1 VRVGRGPTHRHATR
15 HLAGSPE
22 ARGDQSM
29 METLRALPADAGPP
43 GLPLSAFRAQAFLA
57 GAGIDLPA
65 LGSTD
70 RTGAAPLVVEL
81 IGSLT
86 GGSLTTASACGG
98 GVAFL
103 FRYGAVV
110 FFDAAPAGITEYLR
124 QITPHIRQPFP
135 QGEWESEVLDIRV
148 DADGKESIEGNTL
161 VLADGSL
168 GKLQLVA
175 DIMAKSVSLA
185 HHEKG
190 IERQFER
197 IEPFAV
203 NLDHWGRGSRAA
215 RELLHNLGAAL
226 LAEHRVVA
234 GTRVDD
240 SPELL
245 WDHPELERLWARLRD
260 EFEIRERFAALHGKL
275 SLISRTAETALE
287 LLQNRRAL
295 RVEWAIVGLIV
306 FEIALT
312 LVQWAVGAGRH

>member
-1 VRVGRGPTHRHATR
+1 
-15 HLAGSPE
+15 
-22 ARGDQSM
+22 
-29 METLRALPADAGPP
+29 LPATSP
-43 GLPLSAFRAQAFLA
+43 
-57 GAGIDLPA
+57 
-65 LGSTD
+65 
-70 RTGAAPLVVEL
+70 V
-81 IGSLT
+81 
-86 GGSLTTASACGG
+86 GG

-110 FFDAAPAGITEYLR
+110 FFDASTAGITEYLR
-124 QITPHIRQPFP
+124 QIGPHIRQPFP
-135 QGEWESEVLDIRV
+135 QGERETEMLDIRL
-148 DADGKESIEGNTL
+148 DATGRETIEGNTL
-161 VLADGSL
+161 VLADLSL
-168 GKLQLVA
+168 EKLQLVA

-203 NLDHWGRGSRAA
+203 NLDHWGRGGRAA
-215 RELLHNLGAAL
+215 RELLHNLGGAL

-240 SPELL
+240 SPDLL

-275 SLISRTAETALE
+275 SLISRTAETALD

-306 FEIALT
+306 FEIGLT
-312 LVQWAVGAGRH
+312 LVQWALGVGR

>member
-1 VRVGRGPTHRHATR
+1 MSDAVRDGATPVSGVIAWRLPGTGR
-15 HLAGSPE
+15 AG
-22 ARGDQSM
+22 
-29 METLRALPADAGPP
+29 
-43 GLPLSAFRAQAFLA
+43 FRAQAVLA
-57 GAGIDLPA
+57 GAGIDLAA

-70 RTGAAPLVVEL
+70 RTGAAPLMVEI

-86 GGSLTTASACGG
+86 GNSLPATSPVGG

-110 FFDAAPAGITEYLR
+110 FFDASTAGITEYLR
-124 QITPHIRQPFP
+124 QIGPHIRQPFP
-135 QGEWESEVLDIRV
+135 QGERETEMLDIRL
-148 DADGKESIEGNTL
+148 DATGRETIEGNTL
-161 VLADGSL
+161 VLADLSL
-168 GKLQLVA
+168 EKLQLVA

-203 NLDHWGRGSRAA
+203 NLDHWGRGGRAA
-215 RELLHNLGAAL
+215 RELLHNLGGAL

-240 SPELL
+240 SPDLL

-275 SLISRTAETALE
+275 SLISRTAETALD

-306 FEIALT
+306 FEIGLT
-312 LVQWAVGAGRH
+312 LVQWALGVGR

>member
-1 VRVGRGPTHRHATR
+1 MSEHVTSNRP
-15 HLAGSPE
+15 GSPL
-22 ARGDQSM
+22 RGHS
-29 METLRALPADAGPP
+29 LG
-43 GLPLSAFRAQAFLA
+43 SFRAQAVLA
-57 GAGIDLPA
+57 GAGIDLAA

-70 RTGAAPLVVEL
+70 RSGAAPLAVEL
-81 IGSLT
+81 VGPLT
-86 GGSLTTASACGG
+86 GGSRAASPSGN

-124 QITPHIRQPFP
+124 QITPAIRQPFP
-135 QGEWESEVLDIRV
+135 QGDRETELLDIRL
-148 DADGKESIEGNTL
+148 DAGGRESLEGSTL
-161 VLADGSL
+161 VLADASL
-168 GKLQLVA
+168 EKLQLVA

-203 NLDHWGRGSRAA
+203 NLDHWGRGGRAA
-215 RELLHNLGAAL
+215 RELLNNLGGAL

-240 SPELL
+240 SPDLL
-245 WDHPELERLWARLRD
+245 WDHPELERLWARIRD

-275 SLISRTAETALE
+275 SLISRTAETALD

-306 FEIALT
+306 VEIVLALA
-312 LVQWAVGAGRH
+312 QWALGAGRH

>member
-1 VRVGRGPTHRHATR
+1 MSDAVRDGATPVSGVIAWRLPGSGR
-15 HLAGSPE
+15 AG
-22 ARGDQSM
+22 
-29 METLRALPADAGPP
+29 
-43 GLPLSAFRAQAFLA
+43 FRAQAVLA
-57 GAGIDLPA
+57 GAGIDLAA

-70 RTGAAPLVVEL
+70 RTGAAPLMVEI

-86 GGSLTTASACGG
+86 GNSLPATSPVGG

-110 FFDAAPAGITEYLR
+110 FFDASTAGITEYLR
-124 QITPHIRQPFP
+124 QIGRHLRQPFP
-135 QGEWESEVLDIRV
+135 QGERETEMLDIRL
-148 DADGKESIEGNTL
+148 DATGRETIEGNTL
-161 VLADGSL
+161 VLADLSL
-168 GKLQLVA
+168 EKLQLVA

-203 NLDHWGRGSRAA
+203 NLDHWGRGGRAA
-215 RELLHNLGAAL
+215 RELLHNLGGAL

-240 SPELL
+240 SPDLL

-275 SLISRTAETALE
+275 SLISRTAETALD

-312 LVQWAVGAGRH
+312 LVQWALGAGR

>member
-1 VRVGRGPTHRHATR
+1 MTETPSNSPTSSAAPPRGA
-15 HLAGSPE
+15 A
-22 ARGDQSM
+22 
-29 METLRALPADAGPP
+29 
-43 GLPLSAFRAQAFLA
+43 AFRAQALLA
-57 GAGIDLPA
+57 GTGIDLAA

-81 IGSLT
+81 IGTLT
-86 GGSLTTASACGG
+86 GGTLVAASTAGG
-98 GVAFL
+98 GLAFL

-110 FFDAAPAGITEYLR
+110 FFDASPAGITDYLR
-124 QITPHIRQPFP
+124 QIGPHIRQPFP
-135 QGEWESEVLDIRV
+135 QGERESEVLEIRV
-148 DADGKESIEGNTL
+148 EDGGRETIEGNTL

-168 GKLQLVA
+168 AKLQLVA

-215 RELLHNLGAAL
+215 RELLQNLGGAL

-240 SPELL
+240 SPDLL
-245 WDHPELERLWARLRD
+245 WDHPELERLWARIRD
-260 EFEIRERFAALHGKL
+260 EFEIRERFAALHDKL
-275 SLISRTAETALE
+275 SLISRTAETALD

-312 LVQWAVGAGRH
+312 LVQWLVGAPSR